1 MTDLLGDLLGWV
13 KENKQFVILF
23 FTGLAGVITTLML
36 PALTAM
42 ATAAWA
48 AIAPFT
54 PLIAAIGAIALVIDD
69 LITYINGGESALS
82 GLWSI
87 FGTGDEIE
95 ARFKAIWEGIKSTLG
110 GVWDALSGVAKLFN
124 SVLTLD
130 GKGVIEALKT
140 IWGGISKI
148 NDVLVEMLNWVAQK
162 LYNLLPDWIKDWL
175 GGDESSR
182 PEETK
187 AEAKPG
193 GVADSMRVGD
203 VRPSILPPQV
213 RAGDARPGSVSNVT
227 NTSTSQTVFNNDIEI
242 VTQATDGQG
251 VANELNGVWRNQ
263 TFQSD
268 GAYAGV

>member
-1 MTDLLGDLLGWV
+1 
-13 KENKQFVILF
+13 
-23 FTGLAGVITTLML
+23 
-36 PALTAM
+36 
-42 ATAAWA
+42 
-48 AIAPFT
+48 
-54 PLIAAIGAIALVIDD
+54 
-69 LITYINGGESALS
+69 
-82 GLWSI
+82 
-87 FGTGDEIE
+87 
-95 ARFKAIWEGIKSTLG
+95 
-110 GVWDALSGVAKLFN
+110 
-124 SVLTLD
+124 
-130 GKGVIEALKT
+130 
-140 IWGGISKI
+140 
-148 NDVLVEMLNWVAQK
+148 MLNWVAQK